1 MAEVLIRS
9 LAAEDWS
16 SVRQIYEEGIATG
29 HATFERSAPSW
40 EEWDRG
46 HLPEH
51 RFVATIDDAVVGWA
65 VLSPVSER
73 CVYTGV
79 AEVSVYVAAAARGR
93 GVGVGLLK
101 RLVDSSEAGG
111 IWTLQAGIFPENT
124 GSLTLHRR
132 CGFRIVGTRER
143 LGRLNSVWRDV
154 LLLERR
160 RNADPV

>member
-1 MAEVLIRS
+1 MANVLIRS
-9 LAAEDWS
+9 LTAQDWA

-29 HATFERSAPSW
+29 HATFERSAPPW
-40 EEWDRG
+40 EDWDRG
-46 HLPEH
+46 HLPDH
-51 RFVATIDDAVVGWA
+51 RFVATGDGAVVGWA
-65 VLSPVSER
+65 ALSPVSER
-73 CVYTGV
+73 CVYGGV

-93 GVGVGLLK
+93 GVGVELLK
-101 RLVDSSEAGG
+101 RLVDSSEASG

-124 GSLTLHRR
+124 GSLALHRR

-160 RNADPV
+160 RAGD